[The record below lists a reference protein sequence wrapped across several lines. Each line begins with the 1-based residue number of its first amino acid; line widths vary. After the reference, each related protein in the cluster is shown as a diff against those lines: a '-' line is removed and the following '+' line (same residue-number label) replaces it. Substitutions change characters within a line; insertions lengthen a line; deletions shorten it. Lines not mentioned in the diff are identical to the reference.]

1 MRKSEYSPGGGG
13 SHEINVT
20 PLIDV
25 SLVLV
30 VILLLATPLAFESS
44 IALRQAAASG
54 RKAAEKTKQER
65 VEIKILSDEA
75 LTVNRE
81 RIDQQQLEEILT
93 PLLANAGESE
103 VVVECADAVS
113 HGRFV
118 NVLDRAKL
126 CGARKIA
133 VKE

>member
-1 MRKSEYSPGGGG
+1 MRKSDHRPGGGG

-44 IALRQAAASG
+44 IALRQAEASG
-54 RKAAEKTKQER
+54 RKATEKTKQER
-65 VEIKILSDEA
+65 VEIKILSDED
-75 LTVNRE
+75 LVVNRKH
-81 RIDQQQLEEILT
+81 IDQESFEEVLT
-93 PLLANAGESE
+93 PLLANAGKTE
-103 VVVECADAVS
+103 VVVECADPVS

-118 NVLDRAKL
+118 NILDRAKL
-126 CGARKIA
+126 CGAQKIA

>member
-1 MRKSEYSPGGGG
+1 MRNSEHRPGGGG

-44 IALRQAAASG
+44 ISMRQAEASA
-54 RKAAEKTKQER
+54 RRASEETKQER
-65 VEIKILSDEA
+65 VEIQILSDEA
-75 LTVNRE
+75 LEVNRKH
-81 RIDQQQLEEILT
+81 IDQESLEEVLT
-93 PLLANAGESE
+93 PLLANAGKIE

-118 NVLDRAKL
+118 NILDRTKL
-126 CGARKIA
+126 CGAQKIA